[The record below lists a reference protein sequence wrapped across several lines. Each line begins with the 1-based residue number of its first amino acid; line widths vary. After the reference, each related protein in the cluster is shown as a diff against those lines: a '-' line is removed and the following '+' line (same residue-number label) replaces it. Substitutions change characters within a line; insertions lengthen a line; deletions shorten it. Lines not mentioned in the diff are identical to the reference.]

1 MSRLPNATANAVSR
15 KFHDM
20 TTIASQ
26 RPDRS
31 LYQAVWRLH
40 FIAGLAV
47 MPFLVMMA
55 ITGGLYLFKDE
66 IMLLVYRNLIE
77 VPVRQA
83 QMAPLSEV
91 IAPAEA
97 GLNGHVLQ
105 ISPPSGPDRS
115 IRMIVRASSGDAL
128 TAYAD
133 PYDGRLLGSFPY
145 GGIMQTIRKIHSL
158 QKFGFWTSC
167 LIEIVAG
174 WAIIMV
180 GTGIYMWWPR
190 GRKGGVVSVRG
201 TPQKRVFWRDIHA
214 VTGALVGI
222 VIVFL
227 AGTGMPW
234 SLFWGVKMQ
243 TWVGQHQLYAPPAPG
258 YTQREEM
265 MGMKMPGDPP
275 AHKPNAATHEV
286 AAELPWAMEK
296 AAVPSSDMS
305 SMPGMKDMAGMK
317 GMESMKGMDAM
328 PGMPGMEPMP
338 DPKKID
344 GPAKP
349 PIGVDKAL
357 ETFRGLGV
365 TGGFDLALPIGPD
378 GIYVANIRPRKVRDT
393 RTVYLD
399 QYSGKV
405 LGDVAFRDWYAGGKA
420 IEWGSS
426 VHQGREYGEV
436 NRYIMLTGCLSIIV
450 LAASSLTMW
459 WKRRPRGSFGLPA
472 APADPRVAH
481 GLLGIMIPI
490 GIFFPL
496 VGASMIAALLI
507 ELGYSLIRNRY
518 VPSAAKR

>member
-1 MSRLPNATANAVSR
+1 
-15 KFHDM
+15 M
-20 TTIASQ
+20 TNIASQ

-31 LYQAVWRLH
+31 LYQAVWRWH

-66 IMLLVYRNLIE
+66 ITLLVYRNLIE
-77 VPVRQA
+77 VPAQQA

-91 IAPAEA
+91 IANAEA
-97 GLNGHVLQ
+97 GLNGHALQ

-115 IRMIVRASSGDAL
+115 IRMIVRAPSGDAL

-158 QKFGFWTSC
+158 QKFGFWASC

-180 GTGIYMWWPR
+180 GTGVYMWWPR

-201 TPQKRVFWRDIHA
+201 NPQKRVFWRDIHA
-214 VTGALVGI
+214 VTGALVGV

-234 SLFWGVKMQ
+234 SLFWGVKIQ

-275 AHKPNAATHEV
+275 APKPNPASPEV

-305 SMPGMKDMAGMK
+305 EMKDMQGMKDMAGMK

-338 DPKKID
+338 EPKKMD
-344 GPAKP
+344 GPAKQ

-357 ETFRGLGV
+357 ATFRDIGV

-426 VHQGREYGEV
+426 VHQGREYGAI
-436 NRYIMLTGCLSIIV
+436 NRYIMLIGCLSIIV

-459 WKRRPRGSFGLPA
+459 WKRRQRGSFGLPA
-472 APADPRVAH
+472 DPADPRVAR

-496 VGASMIAALLI
+496 VGISMITALLM
-507 ELGYSLIRNRY
+507 ELTYSRIRNQFLTN
-518 VPSAAKR
+518 AAE